1 LAQRERTRGRTAK
14 PTIERA
20 SRPREADGP
29 SDGDGDIDVIPH
41 TETNGQTEAAHP
53 SVPTSAPVGSPP
65 RALRFT
71 LEGGLWFFLL
81 AAAVVTRYWDLS
93 SRALHHDETIH
104 TYYSW
109 GLYTG
114 DVPYVHNPLMHGP
127 FLFHGNALVYLL
139 FGASDATSRFLPAL
153 SGVLLVGLPWLL
165 RAPRLLGRWGSLA
178 VGFMLLISPAFLYYT
193 RYIRHDPYTAVG
205 SLILCIAIF
214 RYLVNPQR
222 RWLVGAFAATA
233 FLLTNH
239 EIVFAIGLAF
249 VIALWG
255 ALLWGP
261 LRSLVPVHLVFAG
274 LGLVVLYLRRTA
286 GWEPLPKIPWQN
298 PTQAATETYYRELFT
313 HPFVLSMLA
322 LGVGFVVACVW
333 TLRRVAK
340 SDEDGGWFARRFGGA
355 PSGSV
360 AYGVYHAAQDRVGLF
375 TGFILALAIFVSLF
389 STMFTSFRGLATATF
404 APNGT
409 LLYWLGQQEVERG
422 AQPWFYFITEA
433 PQYEWLA
440 IVFGL
445 TGLILTGVR
454 AVRGIQR
461 GQSGTHLFFPIFLS
475 IWFVMLFLVLSWAGE
490 KMPWLILH
498 FTLPAILLGGL
509 VVNEIVE
516 RAASWRHAQATV
528 PSEGRRRIGA
538 MPGRLT
544 SPGLVVA
551 LILLAGGWMLL
562 AARLSWGP
570 YIDVEDREY
579 PREIAPG
586 NLDSWWLMAI
596 PPLVAVGLILVAT
609 RAVGVRRAAYASL
622 TAAFILMSLFQIHA
636 GFRLSYLDGDV
647 ARDTLI
653 YNTTSPDV
661 EQLVADLGELSAITT
676 GGNGMAVAYDNCT
689 EWPLIWYLRDF
700 ENRQKYNQDPPV
712 AEQPAVIV
720 GVPQKWDPSRA
731 CPGGLEESLAG
742 YTAQTY
748 VLRWHEP
755 EWAIY
760 RDFAIAPEIPPNRSA
775 WGSENNPSG
784 PVAIGQSIGSSL
796 QTLTTPEGEQRVFR
810 LLMYRE
816 LPDGLNGYRFRVY
829 VRNDLLPT
837 YNQIRYEA

>member
-1 LAQRERTRGRTAK
+1 LAQRERTRGRSAP
-14 PTIERA
+14 PTIDRA
-20 SRPREADGP
+20 TRPRGANGNVAVDGVSTTP
-29 SDGDGDIDVIPH
+29 DTAAEPLVEDV
-41 TETNGQTEAAHP
+41 G
-53 SVPTSAPVGSPP
+53 APVPKHTPIDAPP
-65 RALRFT
+65 RAPRLT
-71 LEGGLWFFLL
+71 LEGGLWFFLIVT
-81 AAAVVTRYWDLS
+81 AVITRFWDLG

-109 GLYTG
+109 GMYSG
-114 DVPYVHNPLMHGP
+114 EVPYVHNPLMHGP

-139 FGASDATSRFLPAL
+139 FGASDVTSRLLPAL

-165 RAPRLLGRWGSLA
+165 RGPRFLGHWGALA
-178 VGFMLLISPAFLYYT
+178 AGFMLLISPAFLYYT

-214 RYLVNPQR
+214 RYLEHPQR
-222 RWLVGAFAATA
+222 RWLVTAFAATA

-249 VIALWG
+249 VVALWG

-261 LRSLVPVHLVFAG
+261 LRALVPVHLVFAG
-274 LGLVVLYLRRTA
+274 LGLVVLFLRRTA
-286 GWEPLPKIPWQN
+286 GWGPLPEIPWRT
-298 PTQAATETYYRELFT
+298 PTAEATNAYYRELLA
-313 HPFVLSMLA
+313 HPFILSVLA
-322 LGVGFVVACVW
+322 LGVGFVLACVW

-340 SDEDGGWFARRFGGA
+340 ADAEGSWFERKFGGA
-355 PSGSV
+355 PPGSV

-375 TGFILALAIFVSLF
+375 TGFIVALAIFVSLF
-389 STMFTSFRGLATATF
+389 STLFTNFRGLATATF

-445 TGLILTGVR
+445 TGVVLTGIR
-454 AVRGIQR
+454 AFRGLR
-461 GQSGTHLFFPIFLS
+461 GGETGATLFFSIFLT
-475 IWFVMLFLVLSWAGE
+475 IWFGTLFLVLSWAGE

-498 FTLPAILLGGL
+498 FTLPAILLGGI
-509 VVNEIVE
+509 VINEIVQ
-516 RAASWRHAQATV
+516 RAAAWRREQQTI
-528 PSEGRRRIGA
+528 SLERRTL
-538 MPGRLT
+538 PGRFA
-544 SPGLVVA
+544 GAALVASLV
-551 LILLAGGWMLL
+551 LLAGGWMLL
-562 AARLSWGP
+562 AARLTWGP
-570 YIDVEDREY
+570 YIDAAQGEY
-579 PREIAPG
+579 PREIAPA

-596 PPLVAVGLILVAT
+596 APLVAVALIVVAM
-609 RAVGVRRAAYASL
+609 RAIGVRRAAYATL
-622 TAAFILMSLFQIHA
+622 TAAFIVMSLFQIHA
-636 GFRLSYLDGDV
+636 GFRLSFLDGDI

-676 GGNGMAVAYDNCT
+676 GGNELVVAYDNCT

-700 ENRQKYNQDPPV
+700 ENRQKYTSDPPTE
-712 AEQPAVIV
+712 EQPAVIV
-720 GVPQKWDPSRA
+720 GVPGDWDSSRA
-731 CPGGLEESLAG
+731 CPDGLDTDLEG

-760 RDFAIAPEIPPNRSA
+760 RDFAIAPEIPPDRSA
-775 WGSENNPSG
+775 WENDDNPHG
-784 PVAIGQSIGSSL
+784 PVAIGKSIGSSL
-796 QTLTTPEGEQRVFR
+796 QTLSTTEGEQRLFR

-829 VRNDLLPT
+829 IRNDLLPT
-837 YNQIRYEA
+837 YNQIRYEG